1 MAFLLVKSD
10 GLFGLFFVKKCIAIF
25 IGIIFVYVFIQDI
38 YDRKVLLCRG
48 S

>member
-25 IGIIFVYVFIQDI
+25 YWYNICMCFIQDI